1 MHRFRW
7 CRTVASTPLC
17 VGDLLGEDSAPGAGE
32 TFAASASVTVA
43 LPAGGLHGFSSPGH
57 RGQFF

>member
-1 MHRFRW
+1 LVQDGCQH
-7 CRTVASTPLC
+7 PLC